1 MATMTD
7 RLTEA
12 PMQSAS
18 EIARRVVR
26 GEQTAMEVLE
36 SHLALIAELNPR
48 LNAIVTLCEE
58 NARQAAATVDA
69 SPEPGPLQGVPFVV
83 KDAIAV
89 GGVRATA
96 GSLLLEDFVPARD
109 APAVGRLR
117 RAGAVFLGKTNLP
130 ELALDPDTDN
140 RVFGRTLNPVNEAII
155 PGGSSGGDAAAVAAG
170 LAPIGLGSDYGGSI
184 RWPAQCTGVVGLRP
198 TVGLVPLTG
207 LLPFPPGE
215 ELALPNSASAMSRLN
230 TLGPLT
236 RSVEDAWKVLAVIA
250 GPDGLDP
257 NAVPVPLG
265 DPDAVEIRQLA
276 CAWSDGEGNHEV
288 RSDLVEIVD
297 RAARCLGSLG
307 LAVEKVRPSGLD
319 EAADA
324 FREYRMSEGLPIHAA
339 LARGREGLLADTMR
353 DWFAS
358 VAPETSV
365 ADYQRIAGRR
375 DAIRARV
382 LEFMED
388 WPILLLPVSLV
399 PPWRVGSQDF
409 EARFKNMAPCWA
421 VTVLGL
427 PSLAL
432 PFGETHDGLPVS
444 LQVVGR
450 PFADH
455 EVVAVARVLEQERA
469 RRIEPGLGE
478 WAGGPPR

>member
-18 EIARRVVR
+18 EIARRVVC

-48 LNAIVTLCEE
+48 LNAIVTLCEG

-207 LLPFPPGE
+207 LLHSLPGRSW
-215 ELALPNSASAMSRLN
+215 PCR
-230 TLGPLT
+230 T
-236 RSVEDAWKVLAVIA
+236 RR
-250 GPDGLDP
+250 P
-257 NAVPVPLG
+257 
-265 DPDAVEIRQLA
+265 
-276 CAWSDGEGNHEV
+276 
-288 RSDLVEIVD
+288 
-297 RAARCLGSLG
+297 RC
-307 LAVEKVRPSGLD
+307 
-319 EAADA
+319 
-324 FREYRMSEGLPIHAA
+324 
-339 LARGREGLLADTMR
+339 
-353 DWFAS
+353 
-358 VAPETSV
+358 
-365 ADYQRIAGRR
+365 
-375 DAIRARV
+375 RV
-382 LEFMED
+382 
-388 WPILLLPVSLV
+388 
-399 PPWRVGSQDF
+399 
-409 EARFKNMAPCWA
+409 
-421 VTVLGL
+421 
-427 PSLAL
+427 
-432 PFGETHDGLPVS
+432 
-444 LQVVGR
+444 
-450 PFADH
+450 
-455 EVVAVARVLEQERA
+455 
-469 RRIEPGLGE
+469 
-478 WAGGPPR
+478 

>member
-58 NARQAAATVDA
+58 NARQAAATADA

-215 ELALPNSASAMSRLN
+215 ELALPNSAAAMSRLN

-236 RSVEDAWKVLAVIA
+236 RSVEDAWKVLDGHRGARRARPEHGA
-250 GPDGLDP
+250 GST
-257 NAVPVPLG
+257 
-265 DPDAVEIRQLA
+265 R
-276 CAWSDGEGNHEV
+276 
-288 RSDLVEIVD
+288 
-297 RAARCLGSLG
+297 
-307 LAVEKVRPSGLD
+307 RP
-319 EAADA
+319 
-324 FREYRMSEGLPIHAA
+324 RR
-339 LARGREGLLADTMR
+339 
-353 DWFAS
+353 
-358 VAPETSV
+358 
-365 ADYQRIAGRR
+365 RR
-375 DAIRARV
+375 DQAAGLR
-382 LEFMED
+382 
-388 WPILLLPVSLV
+388 LV
-399 PPWRVGSQDF
+399 
-409 EARFKNMAPCWA
+409 
-421 VTVLGL
+421 
-427 PSLAL
+427 
-432 PFGETHDGLPVS
+432 
-444 LQVVGR
+444 
-450 PFADH
+450 
-455 EVVAVARVLEQERA
+455 
-469 RRIEPGLGE
+469 
-478 WAGGPPR
+478 

>member
-1 MATMTD
+1 LEGRTAVTD
-7 RLTEA
+7 PLTEA
-12 PMQSAS
+12 PMRTAS
-18 EIARRVVR
+18 EIVRRVLG
-26 GEQTAMEVLE
+26 GEMSATEVLE
-36 SHLALIAELNPR
+36 RHLAAIAEFNPR

-58 NARQAAATVDA
+58 DARQAAAAADI
-69 SPEPGPLQGVPFVV
+69 SPKPGPLQGVPFVV
-83 KDAIAV
+83 KDAITV

-96 GSLLLEDFVPARD
+96 GSLLLENFVPTRD
-109 APAVGRLR
+109 ASAVARLR
-117 RAGAVFLGKTNLP
+117 QAGAVFIGKTNLP

-140 RVFGRTLNPVNEAII
+140 RVFGRTLNPLNETII

-170 LAPIGLGSDYGGSI
+170 MAPIGLGSDYGGSI

-215 ELALPNSASAMSRLN
+215 DLALPNSASAMSRLN
-230 TLGPLT
+230 TLGPLS
-236 RSVEDAWKVLAVIA
+236 RSAEDAWKVLEVIA

-257 NAVPVPLG
+257 NTVPVPLG
-265 DPDAVEIRQLA
+265 DPDAVDLAQLA

-288 RSDLVEIVD
+288 TSDLVEVVE
-297 RAARCLGSLG
+297 RAAGCLDSLG
-307 LAVEKVRPSGLD
+307 LSVKKLRPPGL
-319 EAADA
+319 ERAAET
-324 FREYRMSEGLPIHAA
+324 FRDYRMSEGLPIHAA
-339 LARGREGLLADTMR
+339 LARGREDQLADTMR

-358 VAPETSV
+358 IAPDTLVAE
-365 ADYQRIAGRR
+365 YQLIAGRR
-375 DAIRARV
+375 DTIRAGV

-399 PPWRVGSQDF
+399 PPWQVGSHDF
-409 EARFKNMAPCWA
+409 EVRFKNMAPCWA
-421 VTVLGL
+421 ITVLGL

-432 PFGETHDGLPVS
+432 PFGRTRDGLPVS

-455 EVVAVARVLEQERA
+455 EVIAIARALERTRPKPQ
-469 RRIEPGLGE
+469 
-478 WAGGPPR
+478 

>member
-1 MATMTD
+1 MG
-7 RLTEA
+7 
-12 PMQSAS
+12 SAS
-18 EIARRVVR
+18 EIARRVAS
-26 GEQTAMEVLE
+26 GELTATEVLE
-36 SHLALIAELNPR
+36 RHLAVIAELNPR

-58 NARQAAATVDA
+58 DARQTSAAADA
-69 SPEPGPLQGVPFVV
+69 SSERGPLQGVPFVV

-96 GSLLLEDFVPARD
+96 GSLLLEDFVPTRD

-117 RAGAVFLGKTNLP
+117 RAGAVFIGKTNLP

-140 RVFGRTLNPVNEAII
+140 KVFGRTLNPMNEAII

-207 LLPFPPGE
+207 LLPFPPGAD
-215 ELALPNSASAMSRLN
+215 LALPNSAAAMSRLN

-236 RSVEDAWKVLAVIA
+236 RSVEDAWKVLEVIA

-257 NAVPVPLG
+257 NTVPVPLG
-265 DPDAVEIRQLA
+265 DPDAVEIGQLA

-288 RSDLVEIVD
+288 RGDLVEVVE
-297 RAARCLGSLG
+297 RAASCLDSLG
-307 LAVEKVRPSGLD
+307 LRVQKLRPPGL
-319 EAADA
+319 EQAAET

-339 LARGREGLLADTMR
+339 LARGREDLLADTMR

-382 LEFMED
+382 LEFMEV

-399 PPWRVGSQDF
+399 PPWQVGSHDF
-409 EARFKNMAPCWA
+409 DERFKNMAPCWA
-421 VTVLGL
+421 ITVLGL

-455 EVVAVARVLEQERA
+455 EVIAIARALEKER
-469 RRIEPGLGE
+469 P
-478 WAGGPPR
+478 